1 MSFLIFEKKD
11 LDVFHTSI
19 GVSAVASSLAYSC
32 TASNVGFSR
41 VAPREIDL
49 VPGEHKMMTATSP

>member
-11 LDVFHTSI
+11 LNVFHTSI
-19 GVSAVASSLAYSC
+19 AVSVVANCLTYSC
-32 TASNVGFSR
+32 TASNVGFRR